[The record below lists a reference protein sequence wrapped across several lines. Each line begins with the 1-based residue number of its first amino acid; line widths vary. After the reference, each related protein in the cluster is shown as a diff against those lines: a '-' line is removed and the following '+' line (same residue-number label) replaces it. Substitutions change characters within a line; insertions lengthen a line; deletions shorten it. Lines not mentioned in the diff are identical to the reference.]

1 MPVTVALIR
10 DRLRDAILMGELA
23 PGERATQ
30 VSLADRF
37 GVSRTPMREALRMLE
52 LEGLV
57 LRESNGR
64 FRISP
69 LSGAQIED
77 LAVMR
82 INLEAV
88 AIRLTVPQFGNTE
101 HAKLEGWLAQME
113 RYAMTRR
120 LGRHR
125 DATSRVPP
133 HIASAR
139 RATASPPCSASC
151 GTTRRAIASSR
162 SRQLT
167 DNSAN
172 WETSRAEHRAIV
184 DAFEAYDAPTAA
196 SWAAL
201 QVARTAI
208 VVARQIDPE
217 HPAERVRAVLE
228 RHTGR
233 ATLPEEP
240 ADRHGLVR
248 G

>member
-10 DRLRDAILMGELA
+10 DRLRDGILMGELA

-37 GVSRTPMREALRMLE
+37 GVSRTPMREALRILE

-113 RYAMTRR
+113 RYAQLDDWDGIETPHREFHR
-120 LGRHR
+120 TLVSAAGDRITALLGQLWDH
-125 DATSRVPP
+125 ASRYRKL
-133 HIASAR
+133 AFA
-139 RATASPPCSASC
+139 
-151 GTTRRAIASSR
+151 
-162 SRQLT
+162 QLS

>member
-10 DRLRDAILMGELA
+10 DLLRDAILSGELS

-69 LSGAQIED
+69 LSGPQIED

-82 INLEAV
+82 INLEVV
-88 AIRLTVPQFGNTE
+88 AINLTVPRFGNAD
-101 HAKLEGWLAQME
+101 HAKLEGWLAQIE
-113 RYAMTRR
+113 RYAMLDDWVGIEVPHREFHRMLVSGAGDRITAL
-120 LGRHR
+120 LGQLWDH
-125 DATSRVPP
+125 ASRYRTLAFQALRGNFAP
-133 HIASAR
+133 
-139 RATASPPCSASC
+139 
-151 GTTRRAIASSR
+151 
-162 SRQLT
+162 
-167 DNSAN
+167 

-196 SWAAL
+196 SWAAT

-208 VVARQIDPE
+208 VVAREIDPD
-217 HPAERVRAVLE
+217 HPATRVYSVLE

-240 ADRHGLVR
+240 VGEHGLAQR
-248 G
+248 